1 MTSFKIVIA
10 DPKNGKSYKK
20 ELASPQADALVGK
33 KIGEEIDGLLL
44 DLAEYK
50 LKIMGGTEKDGF
62 PMRSDLPGGVRK
74 SLLVTEGF
82 GFNPKKEG
90 ARKKKMFR
98 GNMINPDIVQINM
111 VITQYGSKSLEESNK
126 EGAS

>member
-50 LKIMGGTEKDGF
+50 LKITGGTDKDGF
-62 PMRSDLPGGVRK
+62 PMRSDLPGGLRK
-74 SLLVTEGF
+74 SLLVTKGF

-98 GNMINPDIVQINM
+98 GNMINPEIVQINM